1 MAFSFDSFREHGLEL
16 VDTGAR
22 VTVDPDASHSLSRNT
37 PFAGHTLT
45 GRVRT
50 TILRGRVTATD
61 GEVIN

>member
-1 MAFSFDSFREHGLEL
+1 ML